1 MQIYITDIE
10 KVNLPELQYLIMEVF
25 RSLYPDKI
33 TFPERYGAKGYK
45 IDIALGEDS
54 MRLGEPHE
62 NVFPRWQK
70 SVKRLKKKAAPYLLY
85 K

>member
-1 MQIYITDIE
+1 
-10 KVNLPELQYLIMEVF
+10 MEVF

-70 SVKRLKKKAAPYLLY
+70 RVSSV
-85 K
+85 